1 MDMLSGLAIFLL
13 GASAGSILRFFQDR
27 KLVQLYRQEAQRAVQ
42 ALLEITNA
50 YDGQPVKKSALTAA
64 APESRPSVSS
74 GSLRSA

>member
-1 MDMLSGLAIFLL
+1 MNMLSGLAIFLL

-42 ALLEITNA
+42 ALLEVMNA
-50 YDGQPVKKSALTAA
+50 YEGQPVKKYATAA
-64 APESRPSVSS
+64 QESRPVVSS